1 VHRFGMWFSPAYSF
15 AERVSSRGEQT
26 RERILDTALELFRE
40 RGYEATTMRGIASAA
55 GVAVGN
61 SYYYFPSKEHLV
73 QAFYTRIQTAH
84 IEAATPL
91 LQQEKSLRDRLR
103 LHLHERVDGLR
114 PYHSVSGTLFRSAAD
129 PESPLSPFSSESGPT
144 RRASV
149 AFMREVIDGSSA
161 RIPQDVAP
169 SLPHILWL
177 YEVGIVAFWVH
188 DRSPEQRRTH
198 ELIDDSTDAIV
209 RMLSLANLPVLSAAR
224 KKMLRWVADLVRED
238 Q

>member
-1 VHRFGMWFSPAYSF
+1 MTDIHP
-15 AERVSSRGEQT
+15 RVSSRGEQT

-40 RGYEATTMRGIASAA
+40 RGYEATTMRVIAAAA

-73 QAFYTRIQTAH
+73 QAFYSRIQKTQ

-91 LQQEKSLRDRLR
+91 LWKEKSLRARLR
-103 LHLHERVDGLR
+103 LHLHERVHGLT
-114 PYHSVSGTLFRSAAD
+114 PYHAVSGTLFRSAAD
-129 PESPLSPFSSESGPT
+129 PQSPLSPFSAESGPT

-161 RIPQDVAP
+161 RIPHDVAP

-177 YEVGIVAFWVH
+177 YEVGVVAFWVH
-188 DRSPEQRRTH
+188 DQSPQQQRTH

-209 RMLSLANLPVLSAAR
+209 RLLSLANLPGLRAIR
-224 KKMLRWVADLVRED
+224 KKMLRWVADLVKD
-238 Q
+238 DL

>member
-1 VHRFGMWFSPAYSF
+1 
-15 AERVSSRGEQT
+15 
-26 RERILDTALELFRE
+26 
-40 RGYEATTMRGIASAA
+40 MRAIASTA

-73 QAFYTRIQTAH
+73 QAFYRRVQTAH
-84 IEAATPL
+84 IDATTAL
-91 LQQEKSLRDRLR
+91 LLSEKSLRSRLR
-103 LHLHERVDGLR
+103 LHLHQRVNVIN
-114 PYHSVSGTLFRSAAD
+114 PYHNVSGTLFRSAAD
-129 PESPLSPFSSESGPT
+129 PQSPLSPFSAESGPI

-161 RIPQDVAP
+161 RIPKDVAP
-169 SLPHILWL
+169 TLPHILWL

-188 DRSPEQRRTH
+188 DQSPQQRRTH

-209 RMLSLANLPVLSAAR
+209 RLLSVANLPGLRAIR
-224 KKMLRWVADLVRED
+224 RKMLHWVTELVTED